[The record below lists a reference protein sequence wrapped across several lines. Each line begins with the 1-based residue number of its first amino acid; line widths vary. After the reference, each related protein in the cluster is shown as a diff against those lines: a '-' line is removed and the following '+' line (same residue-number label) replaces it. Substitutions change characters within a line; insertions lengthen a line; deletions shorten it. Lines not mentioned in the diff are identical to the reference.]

1 MGKEGLPPW
10 LGAATPQDRL
20 FLDPAARLSYTEIKA
35 EYTLSPAVE
44 SSLNGP
50 GGCRATGRLIGA
62 AGMRRKGSLSQA
74 QPRSRGSSPQ
84 QWKEGEMTEA
94 TTTGAPKVPGAAP
107 SPSGESLP
115 IPSGA
120 LLINLQRTALP
131 VQIPERQRLLLEI
144 VHDKIG
150 IHGQTEALLRE
161 ANHPYANWEEI
172 VEPLRSRALGDF
184 FYYNRDERG
193 AEAFAIFVDLFFQC
207 LEKTREKTKKTRA
220 FSSLLD
226 YLEMAL
232 FESGSAAA
240 RNLPALE
247 EALARLENWLRKEP
261 AFAARTSSKLKKLT
275 RRVFLCPDSLPLG
288 ALARLYAF
296 ALARTYEAW
305 LSQDDLDRWYQAARD
320 TLFEGRDYGEIFR
333 AVAHDPMKSV
343 LGRLRALADGG
354 AGSPP
359 REAVAEAL
367 EFADD
372 TDIVKAHLEIASRI
386 EDRSDPRTSIHKI
399 HYLLR
404 LLGLEALEDQYETIL
419 WEIGRSLE
427 QIRGQPESEWMDF
440 LGRIFKVL
448 REKQAR
454 HGSAVL
460 DAVQTIGKEVYQTG
474 NPRLIDQLI
483 DEVISL
489 GFQHPEVRGVNPDW
503 QVQVNPLHLKNIRV
517 WLALIRMKPSRSRRL
532 ISALIVNLKLGG
544 LFVSDTDLFQKDI
557 SQLLA
562 AEIEPCYALVKQL
575 ARLFP
580 VYFHEIGAEGELRE
594 VSTAVDEIEGRE
606 DRLVHFLRKQCH
618 VESHN
623 QIVTFVERIILYWAT
638 GKKEHLAGFVPPGL
652 YEEIPAPNPYQKEM
666 EPIFHSLL
674 DDGRIG
680 VRDLLGRPPSALAEA
695 VRDVPGVSETV
706 RRKATD
712 LLTLYRLLAKK
723 YTIHHHDVLKDLA
736 ESGFFAAKPIRSLS
750 EALEQNDHERAVE
763 LILYFLSVLREN
775 ILSKE
780 PTSAIEEIYRKRHI
794 AVGIP
799 SMYGRYREKRFDSLG
814 LTFRLESLARVLFE
828 EITASLNL
836 DYVTRSTLQRV
847 HKVLGLFAE
856 ALRLDGIFVETL
868 LSNLDLFRHALE
880 SRDFTIDQHLNI
892 FQFMARA
899 VKEITQTQY
908 IAIHENNLRLVI
920 GQILEKGM
928 ALPFRSPRGA
938 SPAEVFNL
946 GSEWFIRDRLAT
958 SFAIQSLDNF
968 IGKVLASLAKE
979 SQSLDRKTRTLL
991 LSYDPEKCFSTF
1003 KPADSRLDTQLY
1015 LGNKGFVLARLR
1027 DFGYPV
1033 PPGFIITTEF
1043 FRCRSAILAYR
1054 AAEQDFLRRLKS
1066 EVRVL
1071 ESKCGAVFGDPA
1083 RPLLVS
1089 VRSGATISMPG
1100 VMSTFLNIGINESIT
1115 ENLARQPR
1123 FEWAA
1128 WDNWRRFLQCWG
1140 MSFGIPRDRFDD
1152 LILEMKRIY
1161 SARYKRELAPDQMR
1175 ELAYAYKKLVE
1186 KMGVEVPADP
1196 WEQLQTAVLQVVGSW
1211 DSDIA
1216 RLYRQTMKIAEEWGT
1231 AVVVQKM
1238 VFGNLDSESGTGVVF
1253 TRSPKKTEPGVSLFG
1268 DYTVCAQ
1275 GEDVVAGLVETWPIS
1290 ELQRQTENPKAEV
1303 SLEKEFPRTYLRLKE
1318 IAEDLI
1324 YKRGFNHQEIEFTFE
1339 GPEPECLYILQ
1350 ARDIVAPEQENFQCF
1365 VPTPELEASLLGAG
1379 VGVGGGALCGIAV
1392 HKAEEVGLLRRKHPG
1407 IPLILLRPD
1416 TVPDDIA
1423 LILKVDGILTARGG
1437 STSHAAVTAYRLGK
1451 TCVVGCRQLQVNE
1464 RAARSSIGEH
1474 VIQSGD
1480 WLAIDGRSGFIYKGR
1495 HKTTRASVRG
1505 M

>member
-1 MGKEGLPPW
+1 MTEVSTTGPPKIP
-10 LGAATPQDRL
+10 GTGATP
-20 FLDPAARLSYTEIKA
+20 
-35 EYTLSPAVE
+35 
-44 SSLNGP
+44 SSGDN
-50 GGCRATGRLIGA
+50 A
-62 AGMRRKGSLSQA
+62 
-74 QPRSRGSSPQ
+74 
-84 QWKEGEMTEA
+84 
-94 TTTGAPKVPGAAP
+94 
-107 SPSGESLP
+107 LP

-131 VQIPERQRLLLEI
+131 VEIPERHRLLLDI
-144 VHDKIG
+144 VRDKVG
-150 IHGQTEALLRE
+150 IHAQTEALLRE

-193 AEAFAIFVDLFFQC
+193 AEAFAIFLDLFFQC
-207 LEKTREKTKKTRA
+207 LEKSREKTKKNRA
-220 FSSLLD
+220 FSTLLD
-226 YLEMAL
+226 YFEMAL
-232 FESGSAAA
+232 FESGPAAD
-240 RNLPALE
+240 RNLPVLE
-247 EALARLENWLRKEP
+247 QALARLDHWLRKEP
-261 AFAARTSSKLKKLT
+261 SFAARASSRLKKLT
-275 RRVFLCPDSLPLG
+275 RKIFRSPDSLPLG
-288 ALARLYAF
+288 PLARLYGF
-296 ALARTYEAW
+296 ALAKTYEAW
-305 LSQDDLDRWYQAARD
+305 LSQEDLEHWFLDTRD
-320 TLFEGRDYGEIFR
+320 TLFEGRDYRDIFR
-333 AVAHDPMKSV
+333 TVSHAPMKEI

-354 AGSPP
+354 ADSPS
-359 REAVAEAL
+359 RESIAEAL

-372 TDIVKAHLEIASRI
+372 TDITKAHLQIASRI

-404 LLGLEALEDQYETIL
+404 LLGLDALEDQYETIL

-427 QIRGQPESEWMDF
+427 QIRDQPESEWVDF
-440 LGRIFKVL
+440 LGRIFRVL
-448 REKQAR
+448 KEKQER

-460 DAVQTIGKEVYQTG
+460 DAVQTIGREVYQTG
-474 NPRLIDQLI
+474 NAKLVSLLI
-483 DEVISL
+483 DEVINL
-489 GFQHPEVRGVNPDW
+489 GFQHPQVRGVNPDW

-517 WLALIRMKPSRSRRL
+517 WLSLIRTRPSRSRRL

-562 AEIEPCYALVKQL
+562 ADIEPCYALVKQL

-594 VSTAVDEIEGRE
+594 VSTAVDEIQGRE

-638 GKKEHLAGFVPPGL
+638 GKKEHLAGFVPSEL
-652 YEEIPAPNPYQKEM
+652 YEEIPDPNPFQKEM
-666 EPIFHSLL
+666 EPIFQSLL

-680 VRDLLGRPPSALAEA
+680 VRSLLNRPARSLAEA
-695 VRDVPGVSETV
+695 VQHVPSVSETA
-706 RRKATD
+706 RRKAEN
-712 LLTLYRLLAKK
+712 LLSLYRLLAKK

-750 EALEQNDHERAVE
+750 EALERNDHERAVE
-763 LILYFLSVLREN
+763 LILYFLTVLKEN

-814 LTFRLESLARVLFE
+814 LTFRLESLAQVLFE
-828 EITASLNL
+828 EIAASLNL
-836 DYVTRSTLQRV
+836 DYVTRSTLQKA
-847 HKVLGLFAE
+847 HKILGLFAE

-868 LSNLDLFRHALE
+868 LSNLDLFRHALD

-920 GQILEKGM
+920 DQILEKG
-928 ALPFRSPRGA
+928 LTPPFRTPRGA

-1003 KPADSRLDTQLY
+1003 KPADARLDTQLY
-1015 LGNKGFVLARLR
+1015 LGNKGFVLGRLR
-1027 DFGYPV
+1027 GFGYPV

-1054 AAEQDFLRRLKS
+1054 AAEQDFLRKLEN
-1066 EVRVL
+1066 EVRLL
-1071 ESKCGAVFGDPA
+1071 ESKCGATFGDPT
-1083 RPLLVS
+1083 RPLLLS

-1115 ENLARQPR
+1115 ESLAKHPR

-1186 KMGVEVPADP
+1186 KMGIEVPEDP
-1196 WEQLQTAVLQVVGSW
+1196 WEQLQTAVYQVLGSW

-1253 TRSPKKTEPGVSLFG
+1253 TRSPKKTEPAVSLFG

-1303 SLEKEFPRTYLRLKE
+1303 SLEKEFPGIYLRLKE

-1339 GPEPECLYILQ
+1339 GPEPESLYILQ

-1379 VGVGGGALCGIAV
+1379 VGVGGGALCGVAV
-1392 HKAEEVGLLRRKHPG
+1392 HKAEEVGLLRRKYPG

-1416 TVPDDIA
+1416 TVPDDIEM
-1423 LILKVDGILTARGG
+1423 ILKVDGILTARGG

-1464 RAARSSIGEH
+1464 RVARSSIGEH
-1474 VIQSGD
+1474 TIQSGD

-1495 HKTTRASVRG
+1495 HKTTRAPDRG